1 MQSIMHHP
9 QRCKS
14 WNHGCLAL
22 PNYQTQKSSGMK
34 MSHWLNQS
42 AMENSILGWSHT
54 KVYPFVG
61 RINHVV
67 TWKNP
72 ASTTWGWWFYP
83 TVYTVLYIHA
93 RTWFVPSTTCLLKM
107 NEQKHADY
115 VLTVANLPLERSQ
128 QFPNMLLSPNQSLGT
143 HHLQKHMPPPPWPTQ
158 NLPEAPRAIGANNV
172 VAPIGSRANHH
183 GGSKVKKWKR
193 VQVGTFFRLKLLNI
207 WNSNL
212 ASGFLQHVYNK

>member
-1 MQSIMHHP
+1 MAV
-9 QRCKS
+9 
-14 WNHGCLAL
+14 WL
-22 PNYQTQKSSGMK
+22 YQTTKLKNHRAWRWVTGSINPLWKSLCWGD
-34 MSHWLNQS
+34 
-42 AMENSILGWSHT
+42 HT
-54 KVYPFVG
+54 LKFYPFVG

-83 TVYTVLYIHA
+83 TVYTVLCIHA
-93 RTWFVPSTTCLLKM
+93 RTWFVPSTTCPLKM

-128 QFPNMLLSPNQSLGT
+128 QPPNMLLSPNQSLGT
-143 HHLQKHMPPPPWPTQ
+143 HHLQKHMPPPPWRTQ

-183 GGSKVKKWKR
+183 GGSKVGKWKR
-193 VQVGTFFRLKLLNI
+193 VQLGTFFRLKLLNI

-212 ASGFLQHVYNK
+212 ASGFLQHIYIYTIYI